1 MKLAVRTILTILLIA
16 IILLNLFTHVFA
28 VVRFYGDGMEPT
40 LENHQILVV
49 LRTEEAKPGDMV
61 AFYFNNKALVRRVIA
76 EDGQQITVN
85 EDGSVL
91 VDNNPLAEPYVK
103 KLSFGQCNLEFP
115 YTVPLDQ
122 YFVMGD
128 NRETSMDSRLREIG
142 TVTKE
147 RLIGKVIL
155 SF

>member
-16 IILLNLFTHVFA
+16 VILLNLFTHVFA
-28 VVRFYGDGMEPT
+28 VVRFYGDGMEPA
-40 LENHQILVV
+40 LENHQILVI
-49 LRTEEAKPGDMV
+49 LRTEEADTGDIV
-61 AFYFNNKALVRRVIA
+61 AFYYNNKALVRRVIA
-76 EDGQQITVN
+76 KDGQQITVR
-85 EDGSVL
+85 EDGGVL
-91 VDNNPLAEPYVK
+91 INNDVLEEPYITAP
-103 KLSFGQCNLEFP
+103 SMGQCNLTFP
-115 YTVPLDQ
+115 YTVPPEQ

-128 NRETSMDSRLREIG
+128 NRETSMDSRLKEIG